1 MARPRTT
8 SLRLGATLVACAV
21 IGLLAPST
29 SAAATTLGQLPPG
42 PAAAGSFGLC
52 PDGLIDVQNSVAAA
66 GPAYTVPAGGGVITS
81 WSFKSAA
88 YGGTVKLKVFQRPA
102 SPDTDPWP
110 VAAEGADGTLGP
122 NETKLFAARI
132 PVAAGSVLGLLIR
145 ARADMLAPTNWA
157 PCYFD
162 TGDAGDNA
170 KNNNIGPGG
179 NPPPGMSQ
187 SWSSSF
193 PSARVNVSAVLEPD
207 TDGDGF
213 GDESQDNC
221 PGLAN
226 PSQADSN
233 GDGKG
238 DACDTD
244 SDGILNAADNCPD
257 ASNADQA
264 NQDGDSFGDACDPD
278 IENDGVANGS
288 DNCPRVANSDQS
300 DIDLDGLGDACDA
313 DIENDGVANG
323 SDNCPRVANSD
334 QSDLDADGVGDVCDP
349 TPFKPGPCANLRGGT
364 IGADVLVG
372 TAGGD
377 ALFGSGGND
386 SLAGLAGDDCLN
398 GESGDDVLD
407 GGEGNDSLSGGDG
420 SDRLS
425 GRAGNDR
432 LTGGDGND
440 RLSGNAG
447 NDRLA
452 GGGGRN
458 RYFGGAGRDT
468 INSANFVPEKV
479 SCGSGKDSVT
489 ADRRDRLS
497 GCEKVRRR

>member
-42 PAAAGSFGLC
+42 PPVGGSFGLC
-52 PDGLIDVQNSVAAA
+52 PGGLIEVQNSVAAA
-66 GPAYTVPAGGGVITS
+66 GPSYTVPAGGGVITF

-88 YGGTVKLKVFQRPA
+88 DGGTVKLKLFQRPA
-102 SPDTDPWP
+102 DPDADPWP
-110 VAAEGADGTLGP
+110 VVAESADGTLGP
-122 NETKLFAARI
+122 NETKVFPARI
-132 PVAAGSVLGLLIR
+132 PVAAGSILGLLVR
-145 ARADMLAPTNWA
+145 AGAAGAPASWA
-157 PCYFD
+157 PCYFE

-170 KNNNIGPGG
+170 KNNNLGLTG
-179 NPPPGMSQ
+179 NTPPGMSQ
-187 SWSSSF
+187 SWSSQF
-193 PSARVNVSAVLEPD
+193 PESRVNVSAVLEPD

-221 PGLAN
+221 PGVAN

-244 SDGILNAADNCPD
+244 GDGVLNVTDNCPD
-257 ASNADQA
+257 TSNAEQA
-264 NQDGDSFGDACDPD
+264 NQDGDSLGDACDPD
-278 IENDGVANGS
+278 IDNDGVANSSDNCPRAANGDQSDLDMDGVGDVCDADLEDDGVPNSS
-288 DNCPRVANSDQS
+288 DNCPRVAN
-300 DIDLDGLGDACDA
+300 G
-313 DIENDGVANG
+313 
-323 SDNCPRVANSD
+323 D
-334 QSDLDADGVGDVCDP
+334 QSDLDMDGVGDACDP
-349 TPFKPGPCANLRGGT
+349 TPFRPGPCANRRGGT
-364 IGADVLVG
+364 TGADVLVG

-386 SLAGLAGDDCLN
+386 SLAGLGGNDCLN
-398 GESGDDVLD
+398 GESDDDVLD
-407 GGEGNDSLSGGDG
+407 GGDGNDTLSGGDG

-432 LTGGDGND
+432 LTGGDGSD

-447 NDRLA
+447 NDRLT

-479 SCGSGKDSVT
+479 SCGSGRDSVI
-489 ADRRDRLS
+489 ADRMDRLS